1 MLKFVKLMA
10 KTNEVE
16 AEVYAAINLEYS
28 SLFYLEDEHK
38 NYVYEIAASKGY
50 GAYEG
55 VVYTSYIL
63 IGDNLEPTIMILA
76 SGEIAN
82 DITSGILEIERL
94 YEDGAW
100 LNLYPTRGFNSI
112 SMEFDFIEPEEI
124 PSYI

>member
-1 MLKFVKLMA
+1 MLKFVKLTA

-16 AEVYAAINLEYS
+16 ADVYAAINIEWS
-28 SLFYLEDEHK
+28 RLFYLEDEHK

-55 VVYTSYIL
+55 VVDLGDIL

-76 SGEIAN
+76 SGEISN
-82 DITSGILEIERL
+82 EITSDLLEIERL
-94 YEDGAW
+94 YQYGAW
-100 LNLYPTRGFNSI
+100 EDLHPTRGFNSM

-124 PSYI
+124 PSNF

>member
-1 MLKFVKLMA
+1 MKL
-10 KTNEVE
+10 
-16 AEVYAAINLEYS
+16 
-28 SLFYLEDEHK
+28 DEHK

-82 DITSGILEIERL
+82 EITSDILEIERL

-100 LNLYPTRGFNSI
+100 VGLYPTRGFNSI

>member
-16 AEVYAAINLEYS
+16 AEVYAAINLEHS

-82 DITSGILEIERL
+82 EITSDILEIERL
-94 YEDGAW
+94 YKDGAW
-100 LNLYPTRGFNSI
+100 VGLYPTRGFNSI

>member
-16 AEVYAAINLEYS
+16 GDVYAAINLEHS

-100 LNLYPTRGFNSI
+100 VVLYPTRGFNSI